1 MTEDGTGGNP
11 QNGGTAPLIY
21 VVDDQ
26 EMVVMV
32 VMELLKLQNFP
43 TRTFQDPQEA
53 LQAFAEANPRPQLLL
68 TDYVMEQMN
77 GMELIDRCKK
87 IDPNL
92 KTILYSGSVG
102 TEIIE
107 DYGTKPDRF
116 LGKPFKPTVLI
127 AMVNEVLGR
136 CGPTQPD

>member
-1 MTEDGTGGNP
+1 MTDDGTVGGP
-11 QNGGTAPLIY
+11 QGGSAAPLIY

-32 VMELLKLQNFP
+32 VQELLKLQNIP
-43 TRTFQDPQEA
+43 TRAFQDPEEA
-53 LQAFAEANPRPQLLL
+53 LQAFAEADPKPQLLL

-77 GMELIDRCKK
+77 GMELIDRCKQ

-102 TEIIE
+102 SEIME
-107 DYGTKPDRF
+107 GYGTKPDRF

-136 CGPTQPD
+136 

>member
-1 MTEDGTGGNP
+1 MSDDGMADNPQTGGA
-11 QNGGTAPLIY
+11 APLIY

-32 VMELLKLQNFP
+32 VQELLKLQNFP
-43 TRTFQDPQEA
+43 TRAFQDPQEA
-53 LQAFAEANPRPQLLL
+53 LQAFVEADPKPQLLL

-77 GMELIDRCKK
+77 GMELIDRCKQ

-102 TEIIE
+102 SEIME
-107 DYGTKPDRF
+107 DYGAKPDRF

-136 CGPTQPD
+136 